1 MSTTATQAAQDV
13 LERLNRAAT
22 LFGDPDAST
31 DPATG
36 NCARIAPIRTES
48 TRDICPAPTPTV

>member
-31 DPATG
+31 DPEPASAEIPSG
-36 NCARIAPIRTES
+36 
-48 TRDICPAPTPTV
+48 TREK

>member
-22 LFGDPDAST
+22 LFGDPDANT
-31 DPATG
+31 DPEMALAEIPPGTK
-36 NCARIAPIRTES
+36 EK
-48 TRDICPAPTPTV
+48 